1 MSVVSQPNRQK
12 RSSVASVGNR
22 LLPLTLL
29 LLMVSSCVK
38 DQLNDLELTY
48 NGTLAVPI
56 ATVGFTLSEALE
68 GDTVLTIGDD
78 NSIRLAVRQDNFFE
92 LSAADLLDELTGTL
106 EESFSQQTAIGKV
119 RIPDVNNQFQVP
131 FVDIV
136 SGFPDV
142 MLQQL
147 LLSSN
152 GSFAPMPAFQQNP
165 ASDLSVVSF
174 SDFSWIEVDTGT
186 ISLTVKNNLFFD
198 LENLSATVLDV
209 NSGQTI
215 TQIDFP
221 LVPAGGGTAT
231 QVSPLDDI
239 LLGNSFKVVLN
250 SIGSQGSGGIP
261 VFIDLNKSLD
271 FTLDISDVTINSGEA
286 KLVAGTLAKD
296 TLDFDFQLSNGER
309 LYQAL
314 VNSVSLKADL
324 SSSVKTPIT
333 IRLTFP
339 AVYKNNQPV
348 VQEFTLPTTPPGS
361 PLQIDLGS
369 SFSGSAWNFDQ
380 DISQPYNRM
389 GIIYEVILENNT
401 GGLIQFAATDE
412 VSVSMVA
419 KDFEVGEVRG
429 FFGFREEI
437 LDNGNFDL
445 DFDFSFLDPSS
456 SPLLFTNP
464 RMLLYLENSFGI
476 PLESNFNVL
485 ANGSFGG
492 QASLDPPK
500 FSLNYPG
507 IAEIGQTKTTSFLID
522 KNNSKLV
529 ELLSVYPASLGYSGN
544 VVINP
549 ANDLQIVNFIRS
561 DSRLK
566 ADAEFDLPFSF
577 RVEDLVYRD
586 TGEALEL
593 TLEDGLTIDDIA
605 RADMK
610 ILYKNGMP
618 LKTGIRL
625 IALSASGEE
634 NTVVNDF
641 FIEPAAVDDDGKV
654 TADGKAEGEVRLSL
668 DNDQIRLMDEA
679 TSLIFE
685 VHFQSGDGGA
695 LPATMFTDYDVE
707 LKIGMTVT
715 IDK

>member
-1 MSVVSQPNRQK
+1 M
-12 RSSVASVGNR
+12 ASIGNK
-22 LLPLTLL
+22 LLPLALPLL
-29 LLMVSSCVK
+29 LFLSSCVK
-38 DQLNDLELTY
+38 DQLTDLELTY
-48 NGTLAVPI
+48 NGTLAIPI

-68 GDTVLTIGDD
+68 GDTVLSIGDD
-78 NSIRLAVRQDNFFE
+78 NSIRLGVRQDNFFE

-106 EESFSQQTAIGKV
+106 EESFSKQTAIGKV

-136 SGFPDV
+136 GGFPDV

-147 LLSSN
+147 LLNSN

-165 ASDLSVVSF
+165 ASDLAVVSF
-174 SDFSWIEVDTGT
+174 SDFSWIEVDTGM

-198 LENLSATVLDV
+198 LENLSATVLDL
-209 NSGQTI
+209 NSGQPI

-271 FTLDISDVTINSGEA
+271 FTLDITEVTINSGEA

-296 TLDFDFQLSNGER
+296 TLDFDFQLGNGER

-314 VNSVSLKADL
+314 VNSVHLKADL
-324 SSSVKTPIT
+324 SSSVKTPIS

-348 VQEFTLPTTPPGS
+348 VQEFTLPTTAPGAS
-361 PLQIDLGS
+361 LQIDLGS
-369 SFSGSAWNFDQ
+369 SFASSVWNFDQ
-380 DISQPYNRM
+380 DPSQPYNQM

-401 GGLIQFAATDE
+401 GGLIQFASTDE

-419 KDFEVGEVRG
+419 KDFEVEEVRG

-445 DFDFSFLDPSS
+445 EFDFSFLDPSS

-476 PLESNFNVL
+476 PLESNFNVE
-485 ANGSFGG
+485 ANGAFGA
-492 QASLDPPK
+492 QASLNPPK

-507 IAEIGQTKTTSFLID
+507 IHEIGQTKTTSFLID
-522 KNNSKLV
+522 KNNSNLV

-586 TGEALEL
+586 TGDALDL
-593 TLEDGLTIDDIA
+593 PLEDGLTIDDIQSA
-605 RADMK
+605 GIK
-610 ILYKNGMP
+610 VLYKNGMP

-641 FIEPAAVDDDGKV
+641 FIESAAVDDEGKV
-654 TADGKAEGEVRLSL
+654 TADGKAEGEVLLSL
-668 DNDQIRLMDEA
+668 SNDQIRLLDEA
-679 TSLIFE
+679 DSLIFE

-715 IDK
+715 FDK